1 MLTTEFQEIIISLLI
16 IFAVIFYKLQGSL
29 LS

>member
-1 MLTTEFQEIIISLLI
+1 MFTTEFQEIIISLV
-16 IFAVIFYKLQGSL
+16 VIGATIVYHLQGSL